1 VAAITGGDV
10 MAIRRQMIAGLVAAA
25 SSLLSNAHSAAFGV
39 GSTRTEKES
48 RDMASDT
55 SSGQV
60 EHLNPEGLPQNPAFS
75 NVVVVTGPVR
85 TIYIGGQDAVD
96 ATGQIVGVD
105 DIGAQAG
112 QVFAN
117 IQTALEA
124 AGAGLEHVVKWTIL
138 IVQGQPLEPGYAAF
152 QRVWGD
158 RPNPPA
164 ITAAYVSALTRPEF
178 LVEIDAIAVA
188 PL

>member
-1 VAAITGGDV
+1 
-10 MAIRRQMIAGLVAAA
+10 
-25 SSLLSNAHSAAFGV
+25 
-39 GSTRTEKES
+39 
-48 RDMASDT
+48 
-55 SSGQV
+55 
-60 EHLNPEGLPQNPAFS
+60 
-75 NVVVVTGPVR
+75 VR

-152 QRVWGD
+152 QRVWGE

-164 ITAAYVSALTRPEF
+164 ITAAYVSALARPEF
-178 LVEIDAIAVA
+178 LVEIDAIAVV

>member
-1 VAAITGGDV
+1 LAL
-10 MAIRRQMIAGLVAAA
+10 RRHVIAVLVAAT
-25 SSLLSNAHSAAFGV
+25 STLQGNAQSAAFGI
-39 GSTRTEKES
+39 GSSTRTGKGS
-48 RDMASDT
+48 SDMVSDSGT
-55 SSGQV
+55 SGGQV
-60 EHLNPEGLPQNPAFS
+60 EHLNPEGLPQNPAFT

-96 ATGQIVGVD
+96 ATGQIVGAG
-105 DIGAQAG
+105 DIGAQTR

-124 AGAGLEHVVKWTIL
+124 AGAGLEHVVKWNIL
-138 IVQGQPLEPGYAAF
+138 IVQGQPLEPGFAEF
-152 QRVWGD
+152 QRVWGE

-164 ITAAYVSALTRPEF
+164 ITAAFVSALANPEF
-178 LVEIDAIAVA
+178 LVEIDAIAVV

>member
-1 VAAITGGDV
+1 
-10 MAIRRQMIAGLVAAA
+10 M
-25 SSLLSNAHSAAFGV
+25 
-39 GSTRTEKES
+39 
-48 RDMASDT
+48 
-55 SSGQV
+55 
-60 EHLNPEGLPQNPAFS
+60 
-75 NVVVVTGPVR
+75 R

-124 AGAGLEHVVKWTIL
+124 AGAGSSTSSNGRFSSCRASHWNRDTRHFSGLGRTS
-138 IVQGQPLEPGYAAF
+138 QPTRHHGGLRLGLA
-152 QRVWGD
+152 
-158 RPNPPA
+158 
-164 ITAAYVSALTRPEF
+164 RPEF
-178 LVEIDAIAVA
+178 LVEIDAIAVV

>member
-1 VAAITGGDV
+1 
-10 MAIRRQMIAGLVAAA
+10 MATD
-25 SSLLSNAHSAAFGV
+25 SS
-39 GSTRTEKES
+39 R
-48 RDMASDT
+48 
-55 SSGQV
+55 GQV
-60 EHLNPEGLPQNPAFS
+60 EHLNPGGLPQSPAFT

-105 DIGAQAG
+105 DIGTQTA

-124 AGAGLEHVVKWTIL
+124 AGAGLEHVVKWTL
-138 IVQGQPLEPGYAAF
+138 FVVQGQPLEPGFAAF
-152 QRVWGD
+152 QQVWGE
-158 RPNPPA
+158 RSNPPA
-164 ITAAYVSALTRPEF
+164 ISMAYVSALAHPQF
-178 LVEIDAIAVA
+178 LVEMEAIAVV